1 LLGQTALEIAV
12 DNENV
17 EIVELL
23 LKQPNVRIGNALL
36 YAIREG
42 VYRIV
47 EMMINHQSITS
58 DMLGDG

>member
-1 LLGQTALEIAV
+1 
-12 DNENV
+12 
-17 EIVELL
+17 
-23 LKQPNVRIGNALL
+23 VRIGNALL

>member
-1 LLGQTALEIAV
+1 MLGQTALEIAV

-23 LKQPNVRIGNALL
+23 LCQPNIRIGNALL

-47 EMMINHQSITS
+47 EMLINHSSITS
-58 DMLGDG
+58 EMLGDG